1 MTRFVAVDGEAI
13 GDGADARYA
22 LMCSSTG
29 QHIWD
34 DDGLK
39 TVPCFEFLCDQ
50 QAKGTE
56 VVAFGLGYDI
66 NQWLVD
72 LSEPELRELWSEGSV
87 IHRGWLLRWLRGR
100 RFFCKNLHRPSRWCY
115 VQETFGFFQSA
126 FVKAARDWG
135 LEPGQAMELMKKARG
150 DFTAAEKTKIIDYC
164 FSEVRTLVNLM
175 DLLADATDT
184 AGCKPTAHMW
194 IGAGQLASRLLANQ
208 GMEDHHRH
216 DDDLLAVG
224 AREPMLCAYFGGRAE
239 LLRQGHRHNVKTYDL
254 RSAYPWA
261 ATHLPSLA
269 NATMHARPRWDPEA
283 EHGIYHVTWENLS
296 GQVMP
301 FPVRIKK
308 TINYP
313 RTGSGWY
320 HIVEIKAA
328 LAAGFDLSIGRGYIL
343 KFAGSGK
350 PGYSGN
356 RPFATAIPELFAQ
369 RAKWQREGN
378 AAQKA
383 LKLALNS
390 IYGKTAQGFSDQGDA
405 PKWQSYLWAGEI
417 TARARA
423 RMLTLTLKAKDPMML
438 ATDGLFCASAPARN
452 QQRIGGWEVGQLDWL
467 FCAQP
472 GVYSGTD
479 GDRPVLKSRGFFVR
493 DVDFDEL
500 YQGWVE
506 HGPGFSYH
514 YTSNRFL
521 GLGQALQRTDG
532 LAQWRQWVDMPRQ
545 INLMPQR
552 KLISPDPERGGWRCD
567 PIGEVGES
575 EAYVPKGALL
585 ESEDPDNDAV
595 EDQPLRDSI

>member
-13 GDGADARYA
+13 GQDGDARYA

-29 QHIWD
+29 QHVWD

-39 TVPCFEFLCDQ
+39 TITCFEFLCDQ

-66 NQWLVD
+66 NQWICD
-72 LSEPELRELWSEGSV
+72 LSEPELRELWATGTV
-87 IHRGWLLRWLRGR
+87 IHRGWLIRWLKGR
-100 RFFCKNLHRPSRWCY
+100 RFFVKNLRRSTRWCY

-135 LEPGQAMELMKKARG
+135 LDPGEAMDLMKRARG
-150 DFTAAEKTKIIDYC
+150 SFTADQRQAIIDYC
-164 FSEVRTLVNLM
+164 LSEVRTLVKLM
-175 DLLADATDT
+175 DLLADAADT
-184 AGCKPTAHMW
+184 AGCKPTPHMW
-194 IGAGQLASRLLANQ
+194 IGAGQLASRLLAAQ
-208 GMEDHHRH
+208 GIESHHRH
-216 DDDLLAVG
+216 DEDIVADA
-224 AREPMLCAYFGGRAE
+224 AREPLLCAYFGGRAE
-239 LLRQGHRHNVKTYDL
+239 LLRQGQRAHVQTYDL

-269 NATMHARPRWDPEA
+269 TAKMVARRRWDPQA
-283 EHGIYHVTWENLS
+283 EHGIFHVSWDGLP

-301 FPVRIKK
+301 FPVRISK

-313 RTGSGWY
+313 RSGSGWY
-320 HIVEIKAA
+320 HICEIKAA
-328 LAAGFDLSIGRGYIL
+328 LAAGFELKIGRGYIL
-343 KFAGSGK
+343 KTDGQ
-350 PGYSGN
+350 
-356 RPFATAIPELFAQ
+356 RPFATAIPELFEQ
-369 RAKWQREGN
+369 RARWQRQGN

-438 ATDGLFCASAPARN
+438 ATDGLFCAHAPARN

-472 GVYSGTD
+472 GVYSGKD
-479 GDRPVLKSRGFFVR
+479 GDRDVLKSRGFYVR
-493 DVDFDEL
+493 DVDFGEL
-500 YQGWVE
+500 YQGWLD
-506 HGPGFSYH
+506 HGPGYSYH

-532 LAQWRQWVDMPRQ
+532 LSLWRQWLDMPRQ

-552 KLISPDPERGGWRCD
+552 KLISVDERNGGWRCD
-567 PIGEVGES
+567 PIGHAGPS
-575 EAYVPKGALL
+575 EPYVPKGALL
-585 ESEDPDNDAV
+585 ESDNPDNDAV